1 MTYYERNLPHWHPPA
16 KDIFMTWRL
25 HGSLPASIQ
34 LPNASGAS
42 RTEGE
47 RFRALD
53 RVLDRGRSGPLWLK
67 DDRVAGCV
75 MAALQTGRAKHLF
88 HMHAFV
94 VMANHV
100 HCLLEPAAPVS
111 EITKVMKG
119 ATARDA
125 NKILGLTGQH
135 FWQDE
140 SFDHWIRNTSEWT
153 RVREYIE
160 QNPVT
165 AGLVLHAK
173 DWPWSSAAR
182 RPE

>member
-53 RVLDRGRSGPLWLK
+53 RVLDRCRSGPLWLK

-75 MAALQTGRAKHLF
+75 MAALQTGRTHNLF
-88 HMHAFV
+88 HQHAFV

-100 HCLLEPAAPVS
+100 HCLLEPIAPVS
-111 EITKVMKG
+111 EITKFMKG

-125 NKILGLTGQH
+125 NKILGRTGQH

-153 RVREYIE
+153 RVRTYIE